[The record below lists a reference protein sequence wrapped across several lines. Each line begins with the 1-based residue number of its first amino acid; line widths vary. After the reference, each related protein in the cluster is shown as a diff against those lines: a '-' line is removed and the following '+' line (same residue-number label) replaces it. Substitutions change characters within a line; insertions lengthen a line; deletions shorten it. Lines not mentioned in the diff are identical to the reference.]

1 MGHLLII
8 RVIWRITITQ
18 LFSNIG
24 QLTVL
29 PADQNVAIPGVGLD
43 SLLHTLGVGFGA
55 RGINGEAE
63 LISEGQDSKVGA
75 VTLSICISND

>member
-1 MGHLLII
+1 MEHSLII
-8 RVIWRITITQ
+8 RVIWGIAVTQ
-18 LFSNIG
+18 LLGNIS

-29 PADQNVAIPGVGLD
+29 PADQNVAVPGVGLD

-75 VTLSICISND
+75 VTLSICILYD